1 VALTVP
7 STGAPWSTSYLG
19 SLRTNR
25 VRRGGRVAVLVR
37 DYAGPTTNISPTV
50 FSPFAQDGQI
60 RLDLLAAI
68 PDPANA
74 GSWIKNTASN
84 QGWYLVGWLDPKGVD
99 HMPDMSVDKLEGLQS
114 NETLRSDIQKE
125 GGSVSFTALEST
137 GLTDALEYNLP
148 LSAAVD
154 DGATGYFVSK
164 LADAA
169 LIERQ
174 LLVIRADATAG
185 GAEYTAIPHPRVAV
199 DKVNKRTWDK
209 KAADSLDI
217 TFDDLLDPYFV
228 DSLGRP
234 LASGRARWRSGA
246 GWLAAGGTPTFSS
259 TAPVGAAVSGAKA
272 TVTVTEPTDYDPAT
286 VTYTVAQQVGGTG
299 SYTSSALATGVN
311 PTGVG
316 TGTLVFT
323 VTGLT
328 PSSTYKFQI
337 IATGSDGVAVVSA
350 ASNSIT
356 ATS

>member
-1 VALTVP
+1 MALTVP

-37 DYAGPTTNISPTV
+37 DYGGSTTNISPGV

-68 PDPANA
+68 PDPANP
-74 GSWIKNTASN
+74 GNWIKNTATN
-84 QGWYLVGWLDPKGVD
+84 QGWYLVGWLDSKGVD
-99 HMPDMSVDKLEGLQS
+99 HSPDMSVDKLEGLQS

-125 GGSVSFTALEST
+125 GGMVSFTALEST

-148 LSAAVD
+148 LSSVVD
-154 DGATGYFVSK
+154 DGTSGYFVSK

-174 LLVIRADATAG
+174 LLVIRADATVG
-185 GAEYTAIPHPRVAV
+185 GAEYTCIPHPRVAV

-209 KAADSLDI
+209 KSADSLDI
-217 TFDDLLDPYFV
+217 SFDDLLDPYFV
-228 DSLGRP
+228 DTTGRP
-234 LASGRARWRSGA
+234 LAAGRARWRSGA
-246 GWLAAGGTPTFSS
+246 GWLAAGGSPTFSA
-259 TAPVGAAVSGAKA
+259 TAPVAAAVSGSKA
-272 TVTVTEPTDYDPAT
+272 TVTVTEPTDFDPAT
-286 VTYTVAQQVGGTG
+286 VTYTVAQQVGGSG
-299 SYTSSALATGVN
+299 AYTSSTLAAGTN

-323 VTGLT
+323 VTTLT
-328 PSSTYKFQI
+328 PASTYKFQI
-337 IATGSDGVAVVSA
+337 TATGSDNTAVTSVS
-350 ASNSIT
+350 SNSIT

>member
-1 VALTVP
+1 MSLTVP

-37 DYAGPTTNISPTV
+37 DYFGPTTNISPTV

-68 PDPANA
+68 PDPANV
-74 GSWIKNTASN
+74 GQWIKNTATN
-84 QGWYLVGWLDPKGVD
+84 QGWYLIGWLDPKGVD
-99 HMPDMSVDKLEGLQS
+99 HTPDMSVDKLDGLQS

-137 GLTDALEYNLP
+137 GLTDALEFNLP
-148 LSAAVD
+148 LSSVVD
-154 DGATGYFVSK
+154 DGSSNYFVGK

-199 DKVNKRTWDK
+199 DKVNKRVWDK
-209 KAADSLDI
+209 KTADALDI

-234 LASGRARWRSGA
+234 LAAGRAVWRSGA
-246 GWLAAGGTPTFSS
+246 GWLAAGGTPTFSA
-259 TAPVGAAVSGAKA
+259 TAPVATAVSGLKA
-272 TVTVTEPTDYDPAT
+272 TISVTEPTDYDPST
-286 VTYTVAQQVGGTG
+286 VTYTVAQQVGGSG
-299 SYTSSALATGVN
+299 AYTSSTLATGVN
-311 PTGVG
+311 PSGVG

-323 VTGLT
+323 VTTLT
-328 PSSTYKFQI
+328 LSSTYKFQI
-337 IATGSDGVAVVSA
+337 TATGSDATAVTSVS
-350 ASNSIT
+350 SNSVT

>member
-1 VALTVP
+1 MALTVP
-7 STGAPWSTSYLG
+7 STGAPWSTSNLG

-37 DYAGPTTNISPTV
+37 DYFGSTTNMSPGV

-60 RLDLLAAI
+60 RLDLLAAV
-68 PDPANA
+68 PDPVNA
-74 GSWIKNTASN
+74 GQWIKNTAAN
-84 QGWYLVGWLDPKGVD
+84 QGWYLIGWLDSKGVD
-99 HMPDMSVDKLEGLQS
+99 HMPDMAVDKLEGLQS

-125 GGSVSFTALEST
+125 GGSVSFVALEST

-148 LSAAVD
+148 LSSMVD
-154 DGATGYFVSK
+154 DGASNYFVGK

-209 KAADSLDI
+209 KSADSLDI

-228 DSLGRP
+228 DTTGRP
-234 LASGRARWRSGA
+234 LAAGRARWRSGA
-246 GWLAAGGTPTFSS
+246 GWLSAGGAPTFSS
-259 TAPVGAAVSGAKA
+259 TAPVAAAVSGAKA
-272 TVTVTEPTDYDPAT
+272 TVTVAEPTDYDPAT

-299 SYTSSALATGVN
+299 AYTSSTLGAGTN

-328 PSSTYKFQI
+328 AASTYKFQI
-337 IATGSDGVAVVSA
+337 TATGSDNVATTSTS
-350 ASNSIT
+350 SNSIT
-356 ATS
+356 ATA

>member
-25 VRRGGRVAVLVR
+25 VRRGGRVAVLAR
-37 DYAGPTTNISPTV
+37 DYFGSTTNISPTV

-68 PDPANA
+68 PDPANV
-74 GSWIKNTASN
+74 GNWIKNPATN

-99 HMPDMSVDKLEGLQS
+99 IMPDMSVDKLEGLQS

-137 GLTDALEYNLP
+137 GLTDALEFNRP
-148 LSAAVD
+148 LADVVD
-154 DGATGYFVSK
+154 DGASGYFQAK

-169 LIERQ
+169 LVERQ
-174 LLVIRADATAG
+174 ILVIRADTTAG
-185 GAEYTAIPHPRVAV
+185 GAEYTAIPFPRVAV
-199 DKVNKRTWDK
+199 DKVDKRTLDK
-209 KAADSLDI
+209 KNAESLSI
-217 TFDDLLDPYFV
+217 TFDALLDPYFV

-259 TAPVGAAVSGAKA
+259 VAPAATAVSGLKA
-272 TVTVTEPTDYDPAT
+272 TISVAEPTDYDPST
-286 VTYTVAQQVGGTG
+286 VTYTVAQQVGGAG
-299 SYTSSALATGVN
+299 AYTSSTLATGVN

-328 PSSTYKFQI
+328 VSSTYKFQI
-337 IATGSDGVAVVSA
+337 TATGSDAVAVTSVS
-350 ASNSIT
+350 SNSIT
-356 ATS
+356 AIS